1 MSPEVVGIIGFTVL
15 FVLIALKLPIGLSM
29 IIVGFVGT
37 WYLLSGSAAIV
48 KLAIVPFD
56 VASRYDLSALPAF
69 LLMAHVVFVSG
80 FGKDLYNLA
89 AKWLGRQPGGLAMA
103 TVGGSA
109 AFASISAS
117 SLASVVTMGLVA
129 LPEMKRHKYQPA
141 LASGT
146 IAAGSTMGILIP
158 PSGVLIIYGVLT
170 ETSIGKL
177 FLGGLVPGLLEALF
191 YIATIYVLCRWKPS
205 LGPRGP
211 SYSLRE
217 KVAAFRSCGEIIG
230 LITLVLVGIFLGW
243 FTPTEAGAV
252 GAFGAIVLSM
262 IRGRLDW
269 QKLKKAITETLK
281 TTGMLYC
288 ILIGAFMLQYFLAVT
303 LIPFTLA
310 DIVAGLPLPPLAIMG
325 CIMVVYIF
333 LGCVMEAMTMIL
345 LTIPIFFPLAL
356 NLGFDSIWFGIL
368 LVRVV
373 EIALITPPI
382 GMNVYALAGL
392 QPDVPVTTIFKGVI
406 PFLIADFFHVM
417 LLLFVPAIVLFLPGL
432 MS

>member
-1 MSPEVVGIIGFTVL
+1 MSPEIVGIIAFVIL
-15 FVLIALKLPIGLSM
+15 FILIALKLPIGLAM
-29 IIVGFVGT
+29 LVVGAFGI
-37 WYLLSGSAAIV
+37 WYLISGNAVVA

-69 LLMAHVVFVSG
+69 LLMAHVIFASG
-80 FGKDLYNLA
+80 LGQDLYNLA

-103 TVGGSA
+103 TVAGSA
-109 AFASISAS
+109 GFAAISAS

-129 LPEMKRHKYQPA
+129 LPEMKRYNYSPQ
-141 LASGT
+141 LSSGT

-158 PSGVLIIYGVLT
+158 PSGVLIIYGIIT

-177 FLGGLVPGLLEALF
+177 FIAGLIPGILEAVF
-191 YIATIYVLCRWKPS
+191 YIVTIFIICRWKPS

-211 SYSLRE
+211 RYSLRE
-217 KVAAFRSCGEIIG
+217 KFAAFGSCIEIIA
-230 LITLVLVGIFLGW
+230 LIILVLVGLFVGW
-243 FTPTEAGAV
+243 FSPTEAGAV
-252 GAFGAIVLSM
+252 GAAGAIIFSL
-262 IRGRLDW
+262 IRRRLNW
-269 QKLKKAITETLK
+269 PKFKKAIIDTLK

-288 ILIGAFMLQYFLAVT
+288 ILIGAFMFQYFVAVTNIPFALAETIGGLALPALAVM
-303 LIPFTLA
+303 A
-310 DIVAGLPLPPLAIMG
+310 
-325 CIMVVYIF
+325 CIMLLYIF

-356 NLGFDSIWFGIL
+356 NLGFDPIWFGIII
-368 LVRVV
+368 VRVV
-373 EIALITPPI
+373 EIGLVTPPI

-417 LLLFVPAIVLFLPGL
+417 LLLLVPAVVMFLPNL
-432 MS
+432 M